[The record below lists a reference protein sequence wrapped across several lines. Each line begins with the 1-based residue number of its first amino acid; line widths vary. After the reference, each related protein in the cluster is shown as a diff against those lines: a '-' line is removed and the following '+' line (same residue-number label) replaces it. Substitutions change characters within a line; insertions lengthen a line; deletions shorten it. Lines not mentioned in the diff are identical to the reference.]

1 MVSKPAPLAHTQLQ
15 ESEPAPSAPASAF
28 GWQLPY
34 SLRAL
39 QHRNF
44 RLFFVGQFVSR
55 TGFWM
60 QWVAQGWLVYQL
72 TQSAFMLGL
81 VSFAGQLPSLLLGL
95 FAGVVADRFNRYHV
109 ILLMLVLAML
119 QAAVLSVLT
128 LGGWITAWQVFFLA
142 LFAGIVQSFE
152 MPARQSFLM
161 EIVGREDLPSAIA
174 LNSALVNGARILGPA
189 LAGVVV
195 AYAGEGACF
204 SVNAL
209 SYLAIIGGF
218 LAMRLPPRTRTA
230 ASKTSVSAFIHEGIV
245 YAVRTPSIRL
255 PLILIGLV
263 GLLSTPYTVLMPVF
277 AKDILNSGPSGMGL
291 LMGAAGIGA
300 VVGVSFLARH
310 RGTDRLGRA
319 IAFALVRFG
328 LGLILF
334 AYSRNL
340 WLSLLILPLVG
351 SGFMVPM
358 AAVNTLLQTI
368 APDHLRGRVMSLYF
382 IMIMG
387 AAPVGSLLSGSL
399 APYIGAPL
407 TVALT
412 GAGCLAAAAWVS
424 LNLHLLQGRQ

>member
-1 MVSKPAPLAHTQLQ
+1 
-15 ESEPAPSAPASAF
+15 
-28 GWQLPY
+28 
-34 SLRAL
+34 
-39 QHRNF
+39 
-44 RLFFVGQFVSR
+44 
-55 TGFWM
+55 M

-81 VSFAGQLPSLLLGL
+81 VSFAGQFPSLLFGL
-95 FAGVVADRFNRYHV
+95 LAGVVADRFNRYHV
-109 ILLMLVLAML
+109 ILLMLVLAMF
-119 QAAVLSVLT
+119 QASVLSVLT

-142 LFAGIVQSFE
+142 LFAGTVQSFE

-161 EIVGREDLPSAIA
+161 EIVGRDDLPSAIA

-189 LAGVVV
+189 LAGIIV
-195 AYAGEGACF
+195 AQAGEGACF

-209 SYLAIIGGF
+209 SFLAIIGGF
-218 LAMRLPPRTRTA
+218 LAMRLPPRTRA
-230 ASKTSVSAFIHEGIV
+230 ASSKTSVSAFIYEGIA
-245 YAVRTPSIRL
+245 YAIRTPSIRL

-291 LMGAAGIGA
+291 LMGAAGMGA

-310 RGTDRLGRA
+310 RGTDMLGRA

-334 AYSRNL
+334 ACSRHL
-340 WLSLLILPLVG
+340 WLSLLVLPLVG

-387 AAPVGSLLSGSL
+387 AAPVGSLLSGTL

-407 TVALT
+407 TVGLT
-412 GAGCLAAAAWVS
+412 GVGCLGAAVWVG
-424 LNLHLLQGRQ
+424 LNLHLLQNKEEE